1 MHLLICILHL
11 AKTSGGNSLDTQKP
25 YSRGSRSGKQCG
37 STGCS
42 FTDTC
47 GKKESMFRN
56 ISGDLT
62 WLQQPSIRSG
72 TLYHWADKTLVCNRL
87 EMKATTMNTNKK
99 LKRSFTTAHFNSGAM
114 GSAAGRGLGFSDS
127 SSACIECHLSG
138 RIPGR
143 RGQSCP

>member
-1 MHLLICILHL
+1 MTPRSPI
-11 AKTSGGNSLDTQKP
+11 
-25 YSRGSRSGKQCG
+25 RGAGVGSSWSGKQCG

-56 ISGDLT
+56 VSGDLT
-62 WLQQPSIRSG
+62 WLQQPSIGSG

-99 LKRSFTTAHFNSGAM
+99 PKRSFTTAHFNSGAM
-114 GSAAGRGLGFSDS
+114 GSSVGRGLGFSDL

-138 RIPGR
+138 RILGR